1 MAIPESIVNIFAQSL
16 RANFEALIFDADTS
30 LELFENQEY
39 TQVKTHLQA
48 SIQQMQYLLNNI
60 GLPGELKNK

>member
-1 MAIPESIVNIFAQSL
+1 M
-16 RANFEALIFDADTS
+16 IFDADTS